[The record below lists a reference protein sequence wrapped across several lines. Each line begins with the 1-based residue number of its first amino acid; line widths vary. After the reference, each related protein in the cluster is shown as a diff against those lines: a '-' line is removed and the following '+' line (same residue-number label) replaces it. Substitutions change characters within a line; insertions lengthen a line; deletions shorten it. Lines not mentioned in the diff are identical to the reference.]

1 MAVTRADKDAE
12 LQTLTTMFEGADAAI
27 LIDYKGINVPQV
39 TELRRELRKASSS
52 YRVVKNTV
60 IRHAIKDS
68 AYSKL
73 VGDLNPDRKNG
84 SKAHDS
90 LRGMTGVAWSYE
102 DPAAAAKIIQTFQKS
117 FGDKVKG
124 LKVKTGLLSG
134 ELIDGDSLSKV
145 PGLRE
150 TQAMVYGLLLAP
162 GADLYMSLVAPGA
175 MIVALLFSGIRQ
187 NEVAVF

>member
-1 MAVTRADKDAE
+1 MNRTEKSAQIAEVKAKFDK
-12 LQTLTTMFEGADAAI
+12 AI
-27 LIDYKGINVPQV
+27 SVALVDFKGLSVGHISQ
-39 TELRRELRKASSS
+39 LRREFKKAKIE

-68 AYSKL
+68 SYSKL
-73 VGDLNPDRKNG
+73 VGDLSPDRKNG
-84 SKAHDS
+84 AKAHDS

-102 DPAAAAKIIQTFQKS
+102 DPAAAAKIIQKFQKD

-124 LKVKTGLLSG
+124 LKVKSGLLSG
-134 ELIDGDSLSKV
+134 ELIDADALSKV

-162 GADLYMSLVAPGA
+162 GADIYLSLVAPGA
-175 MIVALLFSGIRQ
+175 MIVALLEAHVKKLEEAGQ
-187 NEVAVF
+187 TG